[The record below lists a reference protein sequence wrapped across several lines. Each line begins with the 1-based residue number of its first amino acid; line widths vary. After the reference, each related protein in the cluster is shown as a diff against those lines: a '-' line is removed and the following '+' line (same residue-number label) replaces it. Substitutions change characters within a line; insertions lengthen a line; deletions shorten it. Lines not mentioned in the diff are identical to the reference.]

1 MVSHNPAFLLALVQI
16 LWGFMEGMGI
26 QRNCTLRTTIQ
37 HTDTSTIYF
46 VYNITLNMEYVE
58 NFFSIPTVLHT
69 LFNSLLIIAV
79 MSVAL
84 CS

>member
-1 MVSHNPAFLLALVQI
+1 MVSQNPAFLVALVQRV
-16 LWGFMEGMGI
+16 WDFMQELGI
-26 QRNCTLRTTIQ
+26 QRNCALRTTIQ

-46 VYNITLNMEYVE
+46 VYNITLNMKYAE

-69 LFNSLLIIAV
+69 LFNSLLITAA

-84 CS
+84 SS